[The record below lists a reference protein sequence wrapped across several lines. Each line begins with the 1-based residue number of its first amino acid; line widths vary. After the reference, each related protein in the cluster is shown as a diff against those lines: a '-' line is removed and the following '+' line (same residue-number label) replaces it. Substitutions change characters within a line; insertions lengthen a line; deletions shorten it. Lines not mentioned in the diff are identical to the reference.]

1 LKKTDLPLK
10 IGITGGI
17 GSGKTLGCKIF
28 RILGVPVFEADKAAR
43 EVMDGDV
50 SLRETLIKK
59 FGAGIYHKEG
69 GLNRKL
75 LASIIFR
82 DNEALQSVNRVVHP
96 LVYEKFEAWHPL
108 QKSDY
113 VLQEAAVL
121 FESGYY
127 KYMDGIILVT
137 APEELRIRRVMER
150 DSLTEEQVRARIR
163 NQWEEGKMAKLA
175 RFIIQNDEKEFLM
188 EQILNIDKKI
198 REDGKIC

>member
-1 LKKTDLPLK
+1 MKRTDLPLK

-17 GSGKTLGCKIF
+17 GSGKTLVCKIF

-43 EVMDGDV
+43 EIMDGDV
-50 SLRETLIKK
+50 SLREALIKK
-59 FGAGIYHKEG
+59 FGTGIYHKEG
-69 GLNRKL
+69 GMNRKL

-82 DNEALQSVNRVVHP
+82 DNEALQSVNKLVHP
-96 LVYEKFEAWHPL
+96 LVYEKFEAWHLL

-127 KYMDGIILVT
+127 RHMDGIILVT

-175 RFIIQNDEKEFLM
+175 RFIIRNDEKEFLV
-188 EQILNIDKKI
+188 EQILNTDKKI